1 MTDTMAQIVVTESAG
16 APAGIHLTPA
26 DTGTQG
32 VRVVVVQGECFG
44 RHIEWFDEEEATA
57 VVTADPATGDPV
69 LSLTRG
75 SGFVHQKRGYE
86 TANSTW
92 WRYAEE
98 ANPASYREHCLRIVR
113 RL

>member
-1 MTDTMAQIVVTESAG
+1 MTMAQIVVTESAG
-16 APAGIHLTPA
+16 APTGIHLTAA

-32 VRVVVVQGECFG
+32 VRVGVVQGECFG
-44 RHIEWFDEEEATA
+44 NHIEWFDEEEATA
-57 VVTADPATGDPV
+57 VVSIDPATGSPM

-75 SGFVHQKRGYE
+75 SGFVHEHRGYE

-92 WRYAEE
+92 WRYPGE
-98 ANPASYREHCLRIVR
+98 ADPASYREHCLRIVR